1 MMKNKNVKLFMI
13 WLLIFLVITTLT
25 FLTKELTELGKN
37 MWVMLPAYFAILILG
52 CNLPQGFVLMPNDP
66 PHFGIVTRLGRRL
79 WKRHPDAGKVI
90 RGKGI
95 IPKDSKTTVILTEGW
110 NWIPFRRIL
119 YGVRMINMSKRSID
133 LDPQTLITPDQVTT
147 DVPIAIAYTPCQE
160 HIINLL
166 DLGTDDP
173 FTVLEGMVADIAADK
188 LRVWAINPDKNSGT
202 PQNYEQLLSASGD
215 AEKLLIESIC
225 NATISGDVI
234 KGIQSGHGKWEIE
247 HFGIYLNRLNLKDMK
262 PHGEVYEAALKVK
275 KEMEEREAETYEVI
289 TDVQRAAKLVE
300 EMAKHNVTITHEVAL
315 EKVMTWKIIRE
326 ANTSMSLSAIATAIS
341 KAMKGGTTS

>member
-1 MMKNKNVKLFMI
+1 MRRLRLLSKTIKHKYICNIAEKIFKPKMMKNKNVKLFMI

-166 DLGTDDP
+166 DLGIFAVGMKVGDG
-173 FTVLEGMVADIAADK
+173 EGMIED
-188 LRVWAINPDKNSGT
+188 RR
-202 PQNYEQLLSASGD
+202 YEGALKYFAQYGEEEFLQLLKHAGFSVFW
-215 AEKLLIESIC
+215 K
-225 NATISGDVI
+225 TV
-234 KGIQSGHGKWEIE
+234 
-247 HFGIYLNRLNLKDMK
+247 
-262 PHGEVYEAALKVK
+262 
-275 KEMEEREAETYEVI
+275 RE
-289 TDVQRAAKLVE
+289 RAAPYQDKPIL
-300 EMAKHNVTITHEVAL
+300 EVLA
-315 EKVMTWKIIRE
+315 RR
-326 ANTSMSLSAIATAIS
+326 S
-341 KAMKGGTTS
+341 

>member
-1 MMKNKNVKLFMI
+1 MIAVYLILKIREKNLNQRAKEKAIIAEKIFKPKMMKNKNVKLFMI

-147 DVPIAIAYTPCQE
+147 DAPSDIEDASEDAPFIFKTLFSFSFDPPPFPPPPPFSLFTY
-160 HIINLL
+160 LL
-166 DLGTDDP
+166 
-173 FTVLEGMVADIAADK
+173 TVK
-188 LRVWAINPDKNSGT
+188 S
-202 PQNYEQLLSASGD
+202 
-215 AEKLLIESIC
+215 LIESSLDHQPPPYELGFP
-225 NATISGDVI
+225 AP
-234 KGIQSGHGKWEIE
+234 
-247 HFGIYLNRLNLKDMK
+247 KDII
-262 PHGEVYEAALKVK
+262 ALS
-275 KEMEEREAETYEVI
+275 ESSP
-289 TDVQRAAKLVE
+289 LV
-300 EMAKHNVTITHEVAL
+300 
-315 EKVMTWKIIRE
+315 
-326 ANTSMSLSAIATAIS
+326 SQF
-341 KAMKGGTTS
+341 